1 MFFFRV
7 VGLAVGCE
15 RCWCADIRC
24 SCVSYEF
31 LPWKYFHLQL
41 TLCFFVFPPFF
52 SRAIPTVWEKARVIS
67 EETNIFSNF
76 HGKIKNAIL
85 KWWWEHIKLIVT
97 PLCVCVCQAGW
108 LAGLA
113 GGRVKTKRKIPHV
126 IIYFTRSDHRNDH

>member
-1 MFFFRV
+1 MFFRV
-7 VGLAVGCE
+7 VGLVV
-15 RCWCADIRC
+15 WCADIRC

-41 TLCFFVFPPFF
+41 TLCFFVFPPHFLH
-52 SRAIPTVWEKARVIS
+52 PTPTGWEKARVIS
-67 EETNIFSNF
+67 EKTNIFSNF
-76 HGKIKNAIL
+76 HAKIKNAIL

-97 PLCVCVCQAGW
+97 PLCVCVCQCQYVQYDW
-108 LAGLA
+108 LAGLV